1 MESQFNT
8 DSQAVLGERLS
19 LQARDALGYSIAEA
33 FGLPER
39 GDEECQACGLAYL
52 DSAQLRCDNCATV
65 RE

>member
-39 GDEECQACGLAYL
+39 CEEECQHLNPQGAYPGA
-52 DSAQLRCDNCATV
+52 DD
-65 RE
+65 